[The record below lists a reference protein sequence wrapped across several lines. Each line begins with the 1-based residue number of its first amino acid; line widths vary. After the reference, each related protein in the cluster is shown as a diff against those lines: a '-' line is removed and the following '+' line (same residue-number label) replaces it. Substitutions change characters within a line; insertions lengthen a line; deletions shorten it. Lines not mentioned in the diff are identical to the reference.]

1 MTGSARML
9 AFYESMRPWLRENPS
24 AFSVR
29 VYIGPMGVRVEICV
43 TSIDEALAAASTGV
57 DSLELCTWLG
67 SGGLTPSWG
76 LFKAVQAH
84 CAIPVRVLVRPAP
97 GAFVY
102 DGPTREALFL
112 DVERFAEEGA
122 SIVTGGLRQD
132 GTIDE
137 ALMMALRAMT
147 KGRELSLHRAIDHA
161 RDPLA
166 TAQQSVQLG
175 VDRILTSGGAATALE
190 GVQTLRQL
198 VDAHARTVIAAA
210 GGIRPENVVEI
221 VERSGVGE
229 VHFSAQRWV
238 DQRGSGPSLSTDP
251 AATNA
256 RVAADIQRI
265 EEVLN
270 ALVNAG
276 LR

>member
-1 MTGSARML
+1 MTWSARML
-9 AFYESMRPWLRENPS
+9 AFYESKRPWLRKEPP

-29 VYIGPMGVRVEICV
+29 VYIGPMGVRVEVCV
-43 TSIDEALAAASTGV
+43 TSIDEALAAAGAGV

-97 GAFVY
+97 GSFVH
-102 DGPTREALFL
+102 DGPTREALLL
-112 DVERFAEEGA
+112 DVERFAGEGA
-122 SIVTGGLRQD
+122 SVVTGGLRHD
-132 GTIDE
+132 GTIDQ
-137 ALMMALRAMT
+137 ALMGAIRSST
-147 KGRELSLHRAIDHA
+147 NGFELSLHRAIDHA
-161 RDPLA
+161 RDLPAAADL
-166 TAQQSVQLG
+166 SVQLG
-175 VDRILTSGGAATALE
+175 VDRILSSGGAPTALE
-190 GVQTLRQL
+190 GVHTLRQL
-198 VDAHARTVIAAA
+198 TAAHSSIVIAAA
-210 GGIRPENVVEI
+210 GGIRPENVVEL

-229 VHFSAQRWV
+229 VHFSAQRWI
-238 DQRGSGPSLSTDP
+238 QRQGQVPLLSTDP

-256 RVAADIQRI
+256 SVAADLKRI
-265 EEVLN
+265 EGVLN